1 MKGFIA
7 SEVRK
12 LTSTVT
18 TWVMTAIG
26 LGLIALGAGLSLLV
40 PGAGIGEFQG
50 TDVQVGYFV
59 DQIGSSSII
68 VLIVALL
75 SMTTEF
81 RHGTIGR
88 TLQITPSRT
97 RVLIGKLAAAT
108 IYALGFLIAGLALV
122 AILLLIGGLV
132 AGTAVQPGSETLEAV
147 WFGLVGLS
155 LTAWFGVALGALI
168 RSQVVAITVTL
179 VWLFV
184 VEAAV
189 GAFAPSVGQWMPFN
203 ALNAVFVSD
212 EAAAAMGG
220 MGPQLLAPLT
230 GLSVFVGYTVV
241 SAVAAVVLM
250 RTRDV

>member
-1 MKGFIA
+1 MKGLVA

-12 LTSTVT
+12 LSSTVT

-26 LGLIALGAGLSLLV
+26 LGLIALGAGLSLLI
-40 PGAGIGEFQG
+40 PGAGVGEFQG
-50 TDVQVGYFV
+50 TDAQVGYFV
-59 DQIGSSSII
+59 DQVGGSSII

-97 RVLIGKLAAAT
+97 RVLTGKLVAAT
-108 IYALGFLIAGLALV
+108 VYAVAFLAAGLVLV
-122 AILLLIGGLV
+122 AILLLVGGLV
-132 AGTAVQPGSETLEAV
+132 AGTGVQPGSETLEAV
-147 WFGLVGLS
+147 WFGLVGLA

-184 VEAAV
+184 VETAV
-189 GAFAPSVGQWMPFN
+189 GAFAPSVGQWLPFN
-203 ALNAVFVSD
+203 ALNAVFVSE

-220 MGPQLLAPLT
+220 AAPELLAPLT
-230 GLSVFVGYTVV
+230 GLAVFVGYTVV
-241 SAVAAVVLM
+241 SAVAAVALM